1 MARRALSSRFPVSPF
16 FCRTGLFGR
25 PSASLLGLRSYA
37 DKYTR
42 DKPHMNVCTIGHVDH
57 GKTTL
62 TASITKVL
70 AKKNL
75 AKFVDYKSIDK
86 APEEIRRGITINS
99 AHVEYTTA
107 KRHYGHVDNPGHAE
121 FIKNMIT
128 GTAMTDAAIL
138 VVDAS
143 TGPMPQTKEHILLAR
158 QVGVPNIVVFL
169 NKCDLIPDQE
179 LRDMVAMEIR
189 EELNRYEYAG
199 DKAPVIQGSALAALE
214 EKDSELGA
222 PAIMKLLDALDALPQ
237 PQRMVD
243 KPFLMA
249 IEALYNISG
258 RGTVATG
265 VVEQGKVKVGDEVEI
280 VGMREDNKKI
290 KGVVTGIETFHKLL
304 DEGQAGDS
312 IGLLLRGPT
321 KDDLRKG
328 QVVGKPGTLSAHKKF
343 EANVYVL
350 GKDEGGRHTPFANG
364 YAPQLFFRTANV
376 TGKVLLEK
384 DKVAMPGETM
394 NMVFDTIWP
403 MAIHEGLKFSC
414 REGGMTVAAGVVTK
428 LLDNLDKDSKKK

>member
-1 MARRALSSRFPVSPF
+1 LGARSAL
-16 FCRTGLFGR
+16 GR
-25 PSASLLGLRSYA
+25 RYYA

-42 DKPHMNVCTIGHVDH
+42 DKPHLNVCTIGHVDH

-62 TASITKVL
+62 TAALTKVL
-70 AKKNL
+70 SGKGL
-75 AKFVDYKSIDK
+75 AKFIDYKSIDK

-99 AHVEYTTA
+99 SHVEYSTD

-128 GTAMTDAAIL
+128 GTALTDGAIL
-138 VVDAS
+138 VVDAAA
-143 TGPMPQTKEHILLAR
+143 GPMPQTREHILLAR
-158 QVGVPNIVVFL
+158 QVGVPNIIVFL
-169 NKCDLIPDQE
+169 NKCDLVPDQE

-189 EELNRYEYAG
+189 EELTRYDFAG

-214 EKDSELGA
+214 GRDPELGA
-222 PAIMKLLDALDALPQ
+222 KAIQKLLEALDALPL
-237 PQRMVD
+237 PQRMTD

-258 RGTVATG
+258 RGSVATG
-265 VVEQGKVKVGDEVEI
+265 VVESGKVKVGDEVEI
-280 VGMREDNKKI
+280 VGMRDDYKKV
-290 KGVVTGIETFHKLL
+290 KGVVTGIETFHKSL

-321 KDDLRKG
+321 KDDMKKG
-328 QVVGKPGTLSAHKKF
+328 QVVGKPGTLHGHKKF

-376 TGKVLLEK
+376 TGKVILEK
-384 DKVAMPGETM
+384 EQVAMPGETK
-394 NMVFDTIWP
+394 NMVFETIWP
-403 MAIHEGLKFSC
+403 MALQEGLKFSC

-428 LLDNLDKDSKKK
+428 LLDAPDGIVKKK